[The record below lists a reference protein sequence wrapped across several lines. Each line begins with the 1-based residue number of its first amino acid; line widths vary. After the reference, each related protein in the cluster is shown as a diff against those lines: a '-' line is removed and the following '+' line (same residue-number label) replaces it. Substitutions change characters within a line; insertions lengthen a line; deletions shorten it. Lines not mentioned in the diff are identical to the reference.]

1 MYCFYQVQSDIHNRN
16 ETSDSREDLSLSEEQ
31 LQTLLSGGGFVDDRN
46 AASSQPYTHR
56 NLPRQSPQQFTSA
69 RPGMGQLNQANIG
82 NQLFQPFV
90 QSNPGSALT
99 KEEREALYEAGIP
112 RDPTYDIPTHGHAP
126 ASQDD
131 IQQML
136 VAEYHKINQPGAGE
150 KPQFDKKFTY
160 YQYNVSR
167 ETPVVHGI
175 YDKIPSTMYASM
187 PAKSSKDN
195 FSSYLVSITVYLL
208 IRNLNFFDEH
218 SR

>member
-1 MYCFYQVQSDIHNRN
+1 MYCFYQVRSDVHKRN
-16 ETSDSREDLSLSEEQ
+16 ETSDNSEDLSLSEEQ
-31 LQTLLSGGGFVDDRN
+31 LQRLLSGGGFVDDRN
-46 AASSQPYTHR
+46 AASSQPFTHG
-56 NLPRQSPQQFTSA
+56 NLPSQSPQQFTSA
-69 RPGMGQLNQANIG
+69 RPTMGQPNQANIG
-82 NQLFQPFV
+82 NQLSQPFV

-136 VAEYHKINQPGAGE
+136 AEFHKINQPGAGE
-150 KPQFDKKFTY
+150 RPQFDKKFTY
-160 YQYNVSR
+160 YHYNVSQ

-175 YDKIPSTMYASM
+175 YDKLPSTMYASM

-208 IRNLNFFDEH
+208 IHNLNFFEEH